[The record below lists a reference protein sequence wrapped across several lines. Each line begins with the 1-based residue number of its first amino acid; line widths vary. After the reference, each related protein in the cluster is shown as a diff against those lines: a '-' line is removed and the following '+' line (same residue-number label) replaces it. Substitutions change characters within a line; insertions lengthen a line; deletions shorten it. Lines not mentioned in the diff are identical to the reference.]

1 MAAPKQICP
10 TTARLYLS
18 HTATQ
23 TPTLPC
29 RNLPFSRRAVRRHG
43 MRLQRPSS
51 PPPPPAL
58 RRLPVRVIRNHRRC
72 SRVRLLL
79 VSSIIRFLKGIY
91 VMLLQRNLAL
101 RWIRSVASPSNLI
114 YTFLTY
120 LPTFVFFSFLAT
132 NVYKKKSLSLTYG
145 IPRWAKIVTGYSWG
159 ITSASKCNQHPLP
172 CPFRRDFCVIS
183 PQPPPP
189 FKIQLSWL
197 FLKKK
202 GGGKGGFF
210 HYFSNYALRM

>member
-29 RNLPFSRRAVRRHG
+29 RNLPSSRRAVRRHG

-72 SRVRLLL
+72 SRVRLLV

-101 RWIRSVASPSNLI
+101 RWIRSVASPPNLI

-132 NVYKKKSLSLTYG
+132 NVYKKKFLSLTYG
-145 IPRWAKIVTGYSWG
+145 IPRWAKIATGYSWG

-172 CPFRRDFCVIS
+172 CPFRRDFCVTS
-183 PQPPPP
+183 PQPPSPLKSN
-189 FKIQLSWL
+189 FRGF
-197 FLKKK
+197 FLKK
-202 GGGKGGFF
+202 GGEEGGVF
-210 HYFSNYALRM
+210 HYFSN